1 MSTTTTTET
10 PPPGGGAPQRKPRRD
25 LPPLMRLTDDAAE
38 RLRALYAKGEQGR
51 LLRIGVKTKG
61 CSGLSY
67 DLSWTDAPAPTDER
81 VTDKDVTVLVDRKA
95 SLFLIGTT
103 MDFEVKAM
111 SAGFTFTN
119 PNEKGRCGCGESF
132 HV

>member
-1 MSTTTTTET
+1 MSTTVT
-10 PPPGGGAPQRKPRRD
+10 APKPRRA
-25 LPPLMRLTDDAAE
+25 LPPLMAITDAAAD
-38 RLRALYAKGEQGR
+38 RLRALYAQGQESNGR
-51 LLRIGVKTKG
+51 GKLLRISVSTKG

-67 DLSWTDAPAPTDER
+67 DMTWVDQAGPTDE
-81 VTDKDVTVLVDRKA
+81 VVSDKNVTVLIDRKA

-103 MDFEVKAM
+103 IDYEIQAL
-111 SAGFTFTN
+111 SSGFTFAN

>member
-1 MSTTTTTET
+1 MSTTAT
-10 PPPGGGAPQRKPRRD
+10 PPARVKRA
-25 LPPLMRLTDDAAE
+25 LPPLMALTEGAAE
-38 RLRALYAKGEQGR
+38 RLRGLYTAGEAGR

-67 DLSWTDAPAPTDER
+67 DLSWVDGPQKGDES
-81 VTDKDVTVLVDRKA
+81 VTDKGVTVLVDSKA
-95 SLFLIGTT
+95 SLFLIGTV
-103 MDFEVKAM
+103 MDYEVKAM

>member
-1 MSTTTTTET
+1 MNTSIE
-10 PPPGGGAPQRKPRRD
+10 APRARRP
-25 LPPLMRLTDDAAE
+25 LPPLMALTEAAAE
-38 RLRALYAKGEQGR
+38 RLRALYAKGEHGR

-67 DLSWTDAPAPTDER
+67 DLSWTDAAAPSDEVITDR
-81 VTDKDVTVLVDRKA
+81 GVTVLIDRKA
-95 SLFLIGTT
+95 TLFLIGTV
-103 MDFEVKAM
+103 MDYEVKAM
-111 SAGFTFTN
+111 TAGFTFTN

>member
-1 MSTTTTTET
+1 MSTTTI
-10 PPPGGGAPQRKPRRD
+10 APRRPRA
-25 LPPLMRLTDDAAE
+25 LPPLMTLTDAAAD
-38 RLRALYAKGEQGR
+38 RLRSLYDKGEQGK

-67 DLSWTDAPAPTDER
+67 DMTWTDEPGPGDE
-81 VTDKDVTVLVDRKA
+81 VVKDKGLTVLVDRKA
-95 SLFLIGTT
+95 SLFLIGTV
-103 MDFEVKAM
+103 MDYETKALA
-111 SAGFTFTN
+111 SGFTFTN

>member
-1 MSTTTTTET
+1 MSTTID
-10 PPPGGGAPQRKPRRD
+10 PPGQTPARTRRA
-25 LPPLMRLTDDAAE
+25 LPPLMQLTEGAAE
-38 RLRALYAKGEQGR
+38 RLRRLYEAGGEGR

-67 DLSWTDAPAPTDER
+67 DLTWVDGPQKGDES
-81 VTDKDVTVLVDRKA
+81 VTDKGVTVLVDSKA
-95 SLFLIGTT
+95 SLFLIGTV
-103 MDFEVKAM
+103 MDYEQKAM

>member
-1 MSTTTTTET
+1 MSTTTQ
-10 PPPGGGAPQRKPRRD
+10 PPARARRA
-25 LPPLMRLTDDAAE
+25 LPPLMQLTEGAAE
-38 RLRALYAKGEQGR
+38 RLRRLYAAGEQGK

-67 DLSWTDAPAPTDER
+67 DLTWVDGAKPGDET
-81 VTDKDVTVLVDRKA
+81 VTDKGVTVLVDSKA
-95 SLFLIGTT
+95 SLFLIGTV
-103 MDFEVKAM
+103 MDYEVKALT
-111 SAGFTFTN
+111 SGFTFTN

>member
-1 MSTTTTTET
+1 MSTTTQT
-10 PPPGGGAPQRKPRRD
+10 PPRARRA
-25 LPPLMRLTDDAAE
+25 LPPLMQLTEGAAE
-38 RLRALYAKGEQGR
+38 RLRRLYEAGEAGR
-51 LLRIGVKTKG
+51 LLRIAVKTKG

-67 DLSWTDAPAPTDER
+67 DLTWVDGPQKGDET
-81 VTDKDVTVLVDRKA
+81 VADKGVTVLVDSKA
-95 SLFLIGTT
+95 SLFLIGTV
-103 MDFEVKAM
+103 MDYEQKAM

>member
-1 MSTTTTTET
+1 MSTTTAT
-10 PPPGGGAPQRKPRRD
+10 PRKLRA
-25 LPPLMRLTDDAAE
+25 LPPLMSVTDAAAE
-38 RLRALYAKGEQGR
+38 RLRRLYASGEQGK
-51 LLRIGVKTKG
+51 LLRIGVNTKG

-67 DLSWTDAPAPTDER
+67 DMSWADEPAPTDE
-81 VTDKDVTVLVDRKA
+81 VVNNNGVTVLVDRKA

-103 MDFEVKAM
+103 MDYEVKALT
-111 SAGFTFTN
+111 SGFTFTN